1 MSLGHTPSAVGSPG
15 AGAAIK
21 ALIVDDEPLSRRAV
35 DQLLARHV
43 DFVVVGECVD
53 AVAAREASE
62 RVKPDVMFLD
72 VRMPG
77 LSGLDLA
84 RDNGDELPLVV
95 FVTAFDEFALPA
107 FEVDAVDFLRKPITQ
122 ERFDSAVD
130 RVRERIRLLAAAK
143 SGRAG
148 GARYLERLVTRVRDE
163 DVVIPIGD
171 VDHIAADDVYAIVYG
186 GGRRYLVRT
195 ALDTLETQLD
205 PAAFI
210 RVHRSHI
217 VAARSVAAV
226 RRAGTLCE
234 LVLQDGTTV
243 PVSRRRR
250 GQLFVML
257 RARRS

>member
-1 MSLGHTPSAVGSPG
+1 MSLRHAPPSVGAAG
-15 AGAAIK
+15 ADAAIK

-35 DQLLARHV
+35 DQLLARHG

-62 RVKPDVMFLD
+62 REKPDVLFLD

-143 SGRAG
+143 PGRG
-148 GARYLERLVTRVRDE
+148 QGTRYLERLMTRVRDE
-163 DVVIPIGD
+163 DVVIPLGK
-171 VDHIAADDVYAIVYG
+171 VDHIAADDVYAVVYG
-186 GGRRYLVRT
+186 EGRRYLVRT
-195 ALDTLETQLD
+195 ALDTLEKQLD

-226 RRAGTLCE
+226 RRAGPQRE
-234 LVLQDGTTV
+234 LVLRDGTTV
-243 PVSRRRR
+243 PVSRRRY
-250 GQLFVML
+250 GQLAAAL